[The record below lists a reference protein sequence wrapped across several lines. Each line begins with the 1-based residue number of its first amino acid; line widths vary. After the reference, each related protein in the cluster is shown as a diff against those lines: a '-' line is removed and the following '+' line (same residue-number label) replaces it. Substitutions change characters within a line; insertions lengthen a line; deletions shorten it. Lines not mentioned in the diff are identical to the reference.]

1 MTKYSRAVRLLLWLH
16 RTNRRVQSDPNRYT
30 YTDLA
35 MTPVTEDET
44 ERLELFTHSD
54 AARDAVAHVHKIEQL
69 TGTSRQ
75 PRAEAP
81 A

>member
-1 MTKYSRAVRLLLWLH
+1 
-16 RTNRRVQSDPNRYT
+16 
-30 YTDLA
+30 

-54 AARDAVAHVHKIEQL
+54 AARDAVAHMHKIEQL
-69 TGTSRQ
+69 TGTNRT
-75 PRAEAP
+75 RAEAP